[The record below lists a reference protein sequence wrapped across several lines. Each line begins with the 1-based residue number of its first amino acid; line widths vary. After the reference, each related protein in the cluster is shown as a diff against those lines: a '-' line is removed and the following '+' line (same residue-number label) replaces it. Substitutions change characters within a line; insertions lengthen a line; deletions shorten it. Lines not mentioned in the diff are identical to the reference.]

1 MWHRSRFVVV
11 HAPDADIDTADLPPN
26 SRRLSVGGHVPSAD
40 LRSWVYHGASVDD
53 FLSPAVAEYITR
65 HRLFVPFSAERV
77 NRLTLDRPRLLV
89 VYDERNDRARAVA
102 ERYLPLSGEPP
113 DLILV
118 VGGDGTMLHA
128 IRRHWRMRVPF
139 LGVNAGHLG
148 FLMNQLLPADLNGL
162 QLVTRMQPMLRV
174 DAVAP
179 DGGVATGLAY
189 SDAWLERAE
198 GQAAWL
204 RLDVDGQTRVPKIVG
219 DGVLVATPSGSSAYA
234 RAMGASP
241 LPLDTNAITLAGS
254 NVFRPR
260 FWKPMALSD
269 DAVVELTSLDTSG
282 KRPVRGFLDGSPLGI
297 LQGMTVRRS
306 RVAAVELAFTQEF
319 DPSDKLLRSLLP
331 PTEDEY

>member
-102 ERYLPLSGEPP
+102 ERYLPLSDKPP

-174 DAVAP
+174 DAVTP

-306 RVAAVELAFTQEF
+306 CVAAVELAFTQEF